1 MHEGK
6 KYGKP
11 MKIIYPGEYYV
22 SSNDEYIAT
31 VLGSCI
37 SVCLHD
43 SERKMSGMNHFMLP
57 GKITKKDRSSCD
69 EISSR
74 YGITAI
80 KNLIESMCRSGAL
93 KKNLKAKI
101 FGGGNVIDLKRPQ
114 GPVAEGNIRLAR
126 VMVEL
131 EDIPIV
137 LEDIGGK
144 STRKII
150 MEAQTGKVFLRRM
163 GKKDE
168 DEEDDGL

>member
-1 MHEGK
+1 M
-6 KYGKP
+6 
-11 MKIIYPGEYYV
+11 IIYPGEYYV
-22 SSNDEYIAT
+22 SSKDEYIAT

-43 SERKMSGMNHFMLP
+43 PGSRISGMNHFMLP
-57 GKITKKDRSSCD
+57 GKITEKDRLSKD
-69 EISSR
+69 DISSR

-80 KNLIESMCRSGAL
+80 KNLIEYMCRSGAV

-126 VMVEL
+126 IMVEL

-137 LEDIGGK
+137 LEDIGGRA
-144 STRKII
+144 TRKII

-163 GKKDE
+163 GKNDK
-168 DEEDDGL
+168 EDDGL

>member
-1 MHEGK
+1 MHEGR

-11 MKIIYPGEYYV
+11 MMIIYPGEYYV
-22 SSNDEYIAT
+22 SSKDEYIAT

-43 SERKMSGMNHFMLP
+43 SETKISGMNHFMLP
-57 GKITKKDRSSCD
+57 GKITEKDRFTKD

-74 YGITAI
+74 YGISAI
-80 KNLIESMCRSGAL
+80 KNLIESMYRNGAM
-93 KKNLKAKI
+93 KNNLKAKI
-101 FGGGNVIDLKRPQ
+101 FGGGNVIDLNRPQ

-126 VMVEL
+126 IMVEL

-144 STRKII
+144 ATRKII

-163 GKKDE
+163 GKNEKGDE
-168 DEEDDGL
+168 DL